1 MKKGTPKS
9 ALLEKIKVH
18 LTDKQVKC
26 TMVFEILQGVLWSE
40 YIQME

>member
-9 ALLEKIKVH
+9 ATLEKIKVH
-18 LTDKQVKC
+18 LTDKQVEC
-26 TMVFEILQGVLWSE
+26 IMIFEILQGVLWIE